1 MKAKISPSI
10 MCADFGRLED
20 EIRILEKAGVDYL
33 HIDVM
38 DGHFVP
44 NFAIGPDLVRAIR
57 RLTDIPLDIHL
68 MVERPENYIDLFE
81 PKPGDI
87 VSVHQEATV
96 HLERTLQ
103 IIKAAGAKTG
113 VAVNPATP
121 AIMIKPVIDEVDV
134 ILVMTVNPGFAG
146 QKLVP
151 STLSKIREVKEM
163 IYEVHMPAE
172 IEVDGNV
179 SFENASKMLAAG
191 ADIFV
196 AGTSSIFNADMD
208 RLEAAYKLKQILS
221 AKEG

>member
-1 MKAKISPSI
+1 MKAKISPSM

-44 NFAIGPDLVRAIR
+44 NFAIGPDLTRSIR

-81 PKPGDI
+81 PRLGDI

-121 AIMIKPVIDEVDV
+121 AIMIKPVIDEADV
-134 ILVMTVNPGFAG
+134 VLVMTVNPGFAG

-163 IYEVHMPAE
+163 IQESCASAE

-179 SFENASKMLAAG
+179 SFENAFKMLAAG

-208 RLEAAYKLKQILS
+208 KLEAAYKLKQILS
-221 AKEG
+221 VKEG

>member
-10 MCADFGRLED
+10 MCADFGRLEE

-44 NFAIGPDLVRAIR
+44 NFAIGPDLVRTIR
-57 RLTDIPLDIHL
+57 RLTNIPLDIHM
-68 MVERPENYIDLFE
+68 MVERPENYIDLFD

-103 IIKAAGAKTG
+103 IIKAAGAKAG

-121 AIMIKPVIDEVDV
+121 AIMVKPVIDEADV

-151 STLSKIREVKEM
+151 STLSKIREVKKM
-163 IYEVHMPAE
+163 ICEAHVSAE
-172 IEVDGNV
+172 IEADGNV
-179 SFENASKMLAAG
+179 SFENASKMLSAG

-196 AGTSSIFNADMD
+196 AGTSSIFSADMN
-208 RLEAAYKLKQILS
+208 RQEAAYKLKQILS
-221 AKEG
+221 VKEG